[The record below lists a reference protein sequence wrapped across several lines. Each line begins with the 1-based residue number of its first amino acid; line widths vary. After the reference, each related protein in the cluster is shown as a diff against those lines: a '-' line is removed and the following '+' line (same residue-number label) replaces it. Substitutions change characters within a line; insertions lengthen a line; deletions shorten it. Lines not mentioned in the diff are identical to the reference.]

1 MAGMLADVG
10 EQNIGVGGQIQAM
23 YNDLLP
29 TYVPAETSLLFDS
42 ITAMAPDLFG
52 DRPSDLLA
60 NSIMNNVFAQG
71 AQDGVPFEQAIRDDF
86 GTLVQ
91 QMAFVDTSLVTT
103 EEQMHD
109 MIFENPIVVTPWDN
123 GLEKNINQYDPLWVA
138 NVNEKH
144 RAPGYHT
151 VATPPII
158 NHIQLLLA
166 KTERDAAIFG
176 VTANREYISRRR
188 IETML
193 ESMPPSSIGL
203 GGTQL
208 ASSEQADKRMRGAAG
223 GIHSSNRQR
232 APAASVRG
240 RVDAA
245 NLDALRVYG
254 SSTPEGLH
262 LKWNYLGPV
271 TQIQA
276 FGDLSVGA
284 SASYQSSVCARR
296 SDATERKINHSYYNR
311 GKVQNM
317 FAPLLKR
324 GDNLYFTIAVYEH
337 NQVIRTE
344 AAQSML
350 TGKRGFGAS
359 EEVLH
364 SSAYIG
370 AQRSPTADTY
380 VQIRGWASGDGRQW
394 LGDTSPIDALKPDVA
409 DRWYVDRT
417 RRAAVEFRQF
427 VWDDATDRMVE
438 RDLVAEE
445 GLQEA
450 IVNVPDIVIEEY
462 LAPGII
468 IPVGT
473 VKQRLNTPTTPEAIA
488 NAHYSTDSLM
498 LLPHVEIY
506 QNC

>member
-1 MAGMLADVG
+1 MGTVLADVG
-10 EQNIGVGGQIQAM
+10 EQDIGVGGEIQDM
-23 YNDLLP
+23 YGALLP
-29 TYVPAETSLLFDS
+29 TYVPLETSLLFDS
-42 ITAMAPDLFG
+42 ITAMAPDMFG

-60 NSIMNNVFAQG
+60 GAIMNNVFAQG
-71 AQDGVPFEQAIRDDF
+71 AQDGVPFEQAIRNDF
-86 GTLVQ
+86 NTLVTE
-91 QMAFVDTSLVTT
+91 MAFVDTSLVTT

-138 NVNEKH
+138 NVQEKH

-151 VATPPII
+151 VGTPPII

-176 VTANREYISRRR
+176 VTANREYVARRR
-188 IETML
+188 VETMI
-193 ESMPPSSIGL
+193 ESMPPSSIAL
-203 GGTQL
+203 GVQPL
-208 ASSEQADKRMRGAAG
+208 SVNAQADKRMRASEL
-223 GIHSSNRQR
+223 HSSNRLR

-240 RVDAA
+240 RVDSS

-254 SSTPEGLH
+254 SDTPEGLYA
-262 LKWNYLGPV
+262 KWNFLGPV

-276 FGDLSVGA
+276 FGDLSAHA
-284 SASYQSSVCARR
+284 SASYQSNVCARR
-296 SDATERKINHSYYNR
+296 SDASERKINHSFHNR
-311 GKVQNM
+311 GKIQNM
-317 FAPLLKR
+317 FAPIVKR

-350 TGKRGFGAS
+350 LGKRGFGAS

-364 SSAYIG
+364 SSTYIG

-394 LGDTSPIDALKPDVA
+394 LGDTSPIDALKPDIA

-417 RRAAVEFRQF
+417 RRAAVEYRQYRY
-427 VWDDATDRMVE
+427 DETSDRMVE
-438 RDLVAEE
+438 VDLIEEE

-450 IVNVPDIVIEEY
+450 ITNVPDIVIEEY

-473 VKQRLNTPTTPEAIA
+473 VKERLTAHTTPEAIA
-488 NAHYSTDSLM
+488 NAHYSTDALM

-506 QNC
+506 QNA